1 MERILASRK
10 RIDEIDEKILH
21 LLKERIEVCRE
32 IGVIKR
38 QLKIPIRDSHREG
51 EVHTNITRKASE
63 LGLNLQKVK
72 VIYREVVAMSTHV
85 QKHRKFE
92 E

>member
-1 MERILASRK
+1 LERILASRK
-10 RIDEIDEKILH
+10 RIDEIDEKILY
-21 LLKERIEVCRE
+21 LLKERIENCRG

-51 EVHTNITRKASE
+51 EVHTNITRKAAE

-72 VIYREVVAMSTHV
+72 VIYREIVAMSTHV
-85 QKHRKFE
+85 QEHSKKI
-92 E
+92 